1 MITAGIDVGSLSTK
15 AVIVADG
22 KPVGSGIVLTSP
34 DTEASAANS
43 MNKALQQSDLARN
56 DILHVTGTGY
66 GRINISFADKTTTEI
81 ACHAKGANAQN
92 GLVRTILDMGGQD
105 CKAIRCDEQGRVVN
119 FVMNDKCAAG
129 TGRFLERI
137 ADLIDCSLEELG
149 PMSLQGV
156 NKHLPISSTCAVFA
170 EEDIRKLIRAGEDV
184 NAILAG
190 AFDSLAIR
198 IQALIDR
205 VGTEET
211 LCFSGGVAKNVGIVT
226 RLEKSLGLKIFIP
239 IDPQIIGAFGAALIG
254 WESMQ

>member
-15 AVIVADG
+15 AAIVKDG
-22 KPVGSGIVLTSP
+22 KLIGSGVVLTTP
-34 DTEASAANS
+34 DTDASAENS
-43 MNKALQQSDLARN
+43 MKKALQQSGLTGN

-66 GRINISFADKTTTEI
+66 GRVNIVFANKTMTEI

-92 GLVRTILDMGGQD
+92 DMVRTILDMGGQD
-105 CKAIRCDEQGRVVN
+105 CKAIRCDEKGRVVN

-137 ADLIDCSLEELG
+137 AALIDCSLDELG
-149 PMSLQGV
+149 PLSLQGE
-156 NKHLPISSTCAVFA
+156 NKHLPISTTCAVFA

-184 NAILAG
+184 NTILAS
-190 AFDSLAIR
+190 AFDSLVVR
-198 IQALIDR
+198 IQALLGR

-211 LCFSGGVAKNVGIVT
+211 LCVSGGVAKNIGIVT
-226 RLEKSLGLKIFIP
+226 RLEKNLGLKIFTP

-254 WESMQ
+254 WESLQ